1 MSGVIMENVHVVWWC
16 RKCHVI
22 IITKIAI
29 FNVTWKSVY
38 AIYTY
43 IRVKVTSRNIVE
55 PRIFLFSSERIP
67 FVSSDFGRTRRTS
80 LVEIVKVSRD
90 TMNYSCRGDAKL
102 RETFLRRGESLL
114 VYVNVYVCMCTH
126 EACGV
131 LVCRHRGGWRRVKKG
146 QIEEWMRESIG
157 SSSRPEATL

>member
-1 MSGVIMENVHVVWWC
+1 MCNGVSCDDVESATIIM
-16 RKCHVI
+16 
-22 IITKIAI
+22 ITKMV
-29 FNVTWKSVY
+29 FNVTWKSIY
-38 AIYTY
+38 ATYSY

-55 PRIFLFSSERIP
+55 PHIFLFSSERIP

-114 VYVNVYVCMCTH
+114 VYVHVYVCICTH
-126 EACGV
+126 AACTRV
-131 LVCRHRGGWRRVKKG
+131 STSRGSAKAKGKKG

>member
-1 MSGVIMENVHVVWWC
+1 MLSRLQGSRYLTSRENQF
-16 RKCHVI
+16 
-22 IITKIAI
+22 A
-29 FNVTWKSVY
+29 SP
-38 AIYTY
+38 

-55 PRIFLFSSERIP
+55 TRVFLFSSERIP

-114 VYVNVYVCMCTH
+114 VYVHVYVCVRTK
-126 EACGV
+126 ACGV
-131 LVCRHRGGWRRVKKG
+131 LVCRHRGSRQGGKKG
-146 QIEEWMRESIG
+146 VRRAR
-157 SSSRPEATL
+157 SRNECGKA